1 MGWTDESNQQFSNL
15 LEVGFEKINS
25 FHLNHYY
32 FKFGEMSE
40 PDRTSILMRL
50 QRYNNQ
56 NLFDP
61 FDFVDFLLVR
71 KIPFRLFF
79 IPTLKENLK
88 SNLFHLKVI
97 LKLNMY
103 STRKGCGKR
112 GTCREYSIW
121 RR

>member
-1 MGWTDESNQQFSNL
+1 MGWVDNNNQQFTNL
-15 LEVGFEKINS
+15 LEIEFKKLNS
-25 FHLNHYY
+25 FHCRHYY

-40 PDRTSILMRL
+40 FDRTSILMRL

-61 FDFVDFLLVR
+61 FDFVDFLLIR

-79 IPTLKENLK
+79 IPTIKENLK

-97 LKLNMY
+97 VKLNIY
-103 STRKGCGKR
+103 SKGLGKHGTYRK
-112 GTCREYSIW
+112 YSIW